1 MANRILD
8 TLLNALEWHDAI
20 VRLLGTAEIVVVQA
34 IVFTVG
40 VAVQEEVLAVGDIKA
55 VQDVQLIVQGGRGR
69 AARAEGMM
77 QALYCHA
84 WGHLRIVEPL
94 SPGSGREPQRD
105 GHSQLEASH
114 EAPPLDSF

>member
-55 VQDVQLIVQGGRGR
+55 VQDVQLIVHGGRCFVT
-69 AARAEGMM
+69 AKAELRGAQIV
-77 QALYCHA
+77 QAPFPC
-84 WGHLRIVEPL
+84 
-94 SPGSGREPQRD
+94 D
-105 GHSQLEASH
+105 GWV
-114 EAPPLDSF
+114 